1 MLIYGKQPVFYV
13 AKLFPQMLEEV
24 YVSKELDKQNFK
36 ILAKTKAP
44 IRKIDSSIANKM
56 AKSNNHQNLLAR
68 IKDFELKKPNLKN
81 SNKIVVL
88 VGVTDTG
95 NIGNIIRSSY
105 ALGFDGVIVCGI
117 KSFNIEGAI
126 KASSGAIFSQFVD
139 IYQNS
144 YDLINKLKLE
154 NFFLA
159 GASVQEKSKEDIKA
173 KKIALFLGS
182 EGSGLPN
189 RVVQKMDILTTIKM
203 KNNFDSLN
211 VANAAAIL
219 MDRVVNRMC
228 L

>member
-95 NIGNIIRSSY
+95 NIGNIIDNNGS
-105 ALGFDGVIVCGI
+105 
-117 KSFNIEGAI
+117 
-126 KASSGAIFSQFVD
+126 IFIDTILIF
-139 IYQNS
+139 QN
-144 YDLINKLKLE
+144 
-154 NFFLA
+154 
-159 GASVQEKSKEDIKA
+159 
-173 KKIALFLGS
+173 
-182 EGSGLPN
+182 
-189 RVVQKMDILTTIKM
+189 TIGYHI
-203 KNNFDSLN
+203 F
-211 VANAAAIL
+211 
-219 MDRVVNRMC
+219 
-228 L
+228 